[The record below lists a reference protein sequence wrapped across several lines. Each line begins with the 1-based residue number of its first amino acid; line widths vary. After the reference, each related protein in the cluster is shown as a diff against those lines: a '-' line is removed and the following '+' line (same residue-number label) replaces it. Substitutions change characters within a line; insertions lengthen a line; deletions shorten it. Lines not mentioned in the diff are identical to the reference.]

1 MTPSPGH
8 CDGYRQQLDKN
19 KSLVSSAVTVTH
31 TASIFSPLLSKH
43 VLVNYWI
50 DKFFSEKAQRRIS
63 FQVWTLEGFEISS
76 PVFRQGFKL
85 SNIEYLQHKSNKMIH
100 SLTSVGILFWIPGT
114 LVQSHFRDPDKDF
127 VSRAEAL
134 YFSHFNT
141 TKVRCSSV
149 NCGLS
154 TILL

>member
-1 MTPSPGH
+1 MMGH
-8 CDGYRQQLDKN
+8 PAQ
-19 KSLVSSAVTVTH
+19 AIVTVTNNSWIKINPWFNLLCCH
-31 TASIFSPLLSKH
+31 THPGSFNIFRSP
-43 VLVNYWI
+43 
-50 DKFFSEKAQRRIS
+50 
-63 FQVWTLEGFEISS
+63 GC
-76 PVFRQGFKL
+76 PVFRQGFKF
-85 SNIEYLQHKSNKMIH
+85 SNTEYLQHKSNKMIH